1 MMRPM
6 QVTRRSFSIALATTM
21 LLATACNSPAISL
34 LAPSPTPSLTPTP
47 TLTPSPTP
55 TPTPVPTVTLD
66 QGDRARFVGDWDG
79 AIGAYQLVLAE
90 TSDPALRAKAQ
101 FGIGLVDVEAE
112 RYSDADVALSAYLAQ
127 FPDDASR
134 GLAYFLRAEARQA
147 LDKPADAVADYRQ
160 YLALRSGRIDSY
172 VEEQI
177 GDALRAAGQP
187 LEAIPEYQAAIAAPH
202 LGGDLSLDV
211 KIGRAYMQGKDYQHA
226 LQAFDLV
233 AATATDDATKAS
245 MNLLA
250 GQVLEAEGDT
260 QGAYARYLDSVNK
273 YPTAYD
279 SYTGLVRLV
288 NAGVPVNDYLR
299 GVVDYFAG
307 AYAPALQA
315 LTRSANG
322 NPDGSVYYFRGLTR
336 RAMGDYEGALTDLEI
351 VLNNYPDDP
360 HYQQAWIQKAVTQ
373 WAYLDRYSE
382 AVQTYVDFVA
392 KYPQSSQAAQT
403 LFDAGR
409 TAERADD
416 LQKAADLWLRLPK
429 EYPDSDLAYQG
440 AFEAGIALYRLSDYS
455 SALDVFNQ
463 AEGLGSSSGDK
474 AAAHFWVAKSYQ
486 AQGDDSRAQQAWQ
499 ETAQLDPTGY
509 YSERAADILAG
520 RQPFQPL
527 GVPDF
532 KTDAQAEELAAE
544 TWLRATFNVQD
555 PGELNQLSPALASDP
570 RMQRGEEFWRL
581 GRTSEAKAEFE
592 SLRAS
597 VQGDPVATFRLMHKL
612 LDLGLYQPAIFAA
625 RNVLDLAGMNDATT
639 LSAPVYFNHVRFGP
653 YFGDIILPE
662 AAQEGFDGLFLLSVV
677 RQESL
682 FEGFITS
689 YAAARGLMQVIPST
703 GQSIADQLGWPPG
716 YTAED
721 LYRPL
726 VSVKFGTYYLAQQRD
741 RFDGDLYAALAAY
754 NAGPGNALIWKKLAP
769 NDPDLFLE
777 VIRLQQTHT
786 YITTIYEVFDIYRN
800 LYASP

>member
-1 MMRPM
+1 M
-6 QVTRRSFSIALATTM
+6 V
-21 LLATACNSPAISL
+21 
-34 LAPSPTPSLTPTP
+34 LT
-47 TLTPSPTP
+47 
-55 TPTPVPTVTLD
+55 
-66 QGDRARFVGDWDG
+66 
-79 AIGAYQLVLAE
+79 E
-90 TSDPALRAKAQ
+90 TDDSDLRAKAQ

-112 RYSDADVALSAYLAQ
+112 RYDDADVALSAYLAE
-127 FPDDASR
+127 FPDGASR
-134 GLAYFLRAEARQA
+134 GLAYFLRAEARLA

-172 VEEQI
+172 VDEQI

-187 LEAIPEYQAAIAAPH
+187 LQAIPEYQAAIAAPH
-202 LGGDLSLDV
+202 LGSDLGLDV
-211 KIGRAYMQGKDYQHA
+211 KIGRAYMEGKDYQHA

-233 AATATDDATKAS
+233 AGKATDDATKAS

-250 GQVLEAEGDT
+250 GQVLEAEGNT
-260 QGAYARYLDSVNK
+260 QAAYARYMDSVNN

-288 NAGVPVNDYLR
+288 NADVPVNDYIR
-299 GVVDYFAG
+299 GVVDYYAA
-307 AYAPALQA
+307 AYTPALLA
-315 LTRSANG
+315 LTRAAEG

-336 RAMGDYEGALTDLEI
+336 RALGDYEGALTDFEI

-360 HYQQAWIQKAVTQ
+360 HYLQAWIQKAVTQ
-373 WAYLDRYSE
+373 WAYLDQYTA
-382 AVQTYVDFVA
+382 AVQTYVNFVA
-392 KYPQSSQAAQT
+392 KYPQNSQAAQT

-409 TAERADD
+409 TAERAND

-429 EYPDSDLAYQG
+429 EYPDSSLAYQG
-440 AFEAGIALYRLSDYS
+440 AFEAGIALYRLSDFS

-463 AEGLGSSSGDK
+463 AEALGGSTGQK

-486 AQGDDSRAQQAWQ
+486 AQGDDSSAKQAWQ
-499 ETAQLDPTGY
+499 AAAQMDPTGY

-532 KTDAQAEELAAE
+532 KTDAAAEEKAAE
-544 TWLRATFNVQD
+544 SWLRTTFNVQD
-555 PGELNQLSPALASDP
+555 PGELDQLSPALASDP

-597 VQGDPVATFRLMHKL
+597 VQDDPVATFRLMHKL

-662 AAQEGFDGLFLLSVV
+662 AAREGFDGLFLLSVV

-703 GQSIADQLGWPPG
+703 GQSIADQMGWPPG

-721 LYRPL
+721 LYRPV
-726 VSVKFGTYYLAQQRD
+726 VSVRFGTYYLAQQRD

-769 NDPDLFLE
+769 DDPDLFLE

-800 LYASP
+800 LYANP